1 MRGRSRPNRI
11 FLSLKNCLNSMKIP
25 KNLNI
30 ADFYRKTTAAN
41 IEGLNTKHKM
51 TGVNYLPPVVRSN
64 NSPRIDQNDE
74 EAVFNDN

>member
-1 MRGRSRPNRI
+1 
-11 FLSLKNCLNSMKIP
+11 MKIP

-30 ADFYRKTTAAN
+30 ADFYRRTTATN

-51 TGVNYLPPVVRSN
+51 TDVNYPPVVRSN

-74 EAVFNDN
+74 EAVFDDN